1 MKRIILPALF
11 SIYLVSA
18 QGQTHTSF
26 PASQA
31 DSLYLRAYTIPD
43 NDYHTGLLIDWSADG
58 LQWYNIG
65 NRHVFVKSDYGNWGP
80 QKRML
85 NPQLSRLTDGTWQLL
100 FNVGENDQHIAL
112 TTSPDLIHWKPQD
125 YYTADQ
131 LANRIDRSSLAKV
144 SGTLPQEPLGE
155 KAPIRVEQAIIT
167 NLHNEALRAQAASAQ
182 KAERAIDDLQ
192 GRFKDLLPMATTI
205 TVSNQNTRQIS
216 DKLMGIFFEDIS
228 YAADGGLYAELVQNR
243 DFEYNA
249 MDRRNQDPKWTATY
263 AWTVTGTSIDI
274 QTNDPLHPNNP
285 HHAVL
290 RVDGQP
296 VSLSNCGWDGMA
308 VKAGAKYNFSL
319 FIKGEG
325 KTAPISVSLRSEQGE
340 ILAKATVN
348 ATKQSQ
354 WKQLK
359 ATLKATQDCPN
370 AHLQLEFAGTATY
383 QLDMVSLFPQDTYK
397 NRTNGMRRDLAEAL
411 EAMHPRFIRFP
422 GGCVAHGDGLD
433 NLYRWKNT
441 IGPLEARK
449 PNWNIWKYHQTVGL
463 GYFEYFQFC
472 EDLGCEPLP
481 VLAAAVPCQ
490 NSCVGP
496 EGNNLGQQGGIP
508 IGPELDAYIQDIFD
522 LIEWANGDP
531 KNNEWAR
538 KRAEAGHLKPFGLK
552 MIGIGNE
559 DMITEVFEERFRIIY
574 QAVHNR
580 YPDIEI
586 VGTAGP
592 FFEGSDYEE
601 GWRLAQE
608 LKVATID
615 EHYYNTPGWFI
626 NNQQFY
632 DSYQRGGTKVYLGEY
647 AAHIP
652 SRANNIETALAEA
665 LYLCNVER
673 NGDVVEMT
681 SYAPLFARKG
691 HTSWNPDLIY
701 FDSNEV
707 CPTTG
712 YEVQRLFG
720 AHSGTEWLP
729 SQVAIDLSQSKRVNP
744 SEVQKRIATS
754 CLRDPKTGD
763 YIIKIVNYLPVVNS
777 LTLQLPFLSAPSLIS
792 ANELTG
798 PLDGLEIKAHPKEGI
813 NQNGNTLSTTLPPY
827 SFVVIRV
834 HEN

>member
-1 MKRIILPALF
+1 MNRLISSTLLC
-11 SIYLVSA
+11 LGLSA
-18 QGQTHTSF
+18 TTLEAHTPF

-31 DSLYLRAYTIPD
+31 DSLFLRAYTIAD

-58 LQWYNIG
+58 QQWYNIG

-85 NPQLSRLTDGTWQLL
+85 NPQLARLTDGSWQLL
-100 FNVGENDQHIAL
+100 FNVGETDKHIAL
-112 TTSPDLIHWKPQD
+112 ATSPDLIHWKPQD
-125 YYTADQ
+125 YYTAEQ
-131 LANRIDRSSLAKV
+131 LSKRIDPQLLASV
-144 SGTLPQEPLGE
+144 TRPLSQDKAGGE
-155 KAPIRVEQAIIT
+155 KIIRVEQSVIAK
-167 NLHNEALRAQAASAQ
+167 LQNEALRAQAASAQ
-182 KAERAIDDLQ
+182 NAERATDDKQ
-192 GRFKDLLPMATTI
+192 GRFKELQPLATTI
-205 TVSNQNTRQIS
+205 SVSDQNTRQIS

-249 MDRRNQDPKWTATY
+249 MDRRNQDPKWTATT
-263 AWTVTGTSIDI
+263 AWSVTGSSIEI
-274 QTNDPLHPNNP
+274 QTSDPIHANNP
-285 HHAVL
+285 HYAVL
-290 RVDGQP
+290 HVDGQP
-296 VSLSNCGWDGMA
+296 TTLSNCGWDGMA
-308 VKAGAKYNFSL
+308 VKAGARYDFSL
-319 FIKGEG
+319 FLKGEG
-325 KTAPISVSLRSEQGE
+325 KTAPIVISLRSEQGE
-340 ILAKATVN
+340 VLAQASIN

-354 WKQLK
+354 WKKLK
-359 ATLKATQDCPN
+359 ATLKATQDCTN
-370 AHLQLEFAGTATY
+370 AHLQLDLSGSATY

-397 NRTNGMRRDLAEAL
+397 NRPNGMRRDLAEAL

-463 GYFEYFQFC
+463 GYYEYFQFC

-522 LIEWANGDP
+522 LIEWANGNP

-538 KRAEAGHLKPFGLK
+538 KRAEAGHPKPFDLK

-574 QAVHNR
+574 QAVHQR

-592 FFEGSDYEE
+592 FYEGSDYEE
-601 GWRLAQE
+601 GWRLARE
-608 LKVATID
+608 LQVATVD

-652 SRANNIETALAEA
+652 NRANNIETALAEA

-720 AHSGTEWLP
+720 VHSGTEWYP
-729 SQVAIDLSQSKRVNP
+729 SQVTIDLSLSKHVNL

-754 CLRDPKTGD
+754 CLRDPKSGD
-763 YIIKIVNYLPVVNS
+763 YIIKVVNYLPVAND
-777 LTLQLPFLSAPSLIS
+777 LTLQLPFLSAPALVS
-792 ANELTG
+792 ADELTG
-798 PLDGLEIKAHPKEGI
+798 PLDGLEIKAHAKDNI
-813 NQNGNTLSTTLPPY
+813 QLNGNTLNVSLAPY
-827 SFVVIRV
+827 SFIVIRV
-834 HEN
+834 H

>member
-1 MKRIILPALF
+1 MKPILPLLLAL
-11 SIYLVSA
+11 STPLLA
-18 QGQTHTSF
+18 QQASV
-26 PASQA
+26 ASQA

-43 NDYHTGLLIDWSADG
+43 ADYHTGLLIDWSADG
-58 LQWYNIG
+58 QQWFNIG
-65 NRHVFVKSDYGNWGP
+65 NRHAFVKSDYGNWGP

-85 NPQLSRLTDGTWQLL
+85 RPQLTRLTDGSWQLL
-100 FNVGENDQHIAL
+100 FNVGETDSHIAL
-112 TTSPDLIHWKPQD
+112 ATSPDLIHWRPQD

-131 LANRIDRSSLAKV
+131 LVQRVDAQALAHVTSPWSDHKTG
-144 SGTLPQEPLGE
+144 SA
-155 KAPIRVEQAIIT
+155 APIRVEQAVIA
-167 NLHNEALRAQAASAQ
+167 NLRNEALRAQAATAQ
-182 KAERAIDDLQ
+182 NNERATDDLTT
-192 GRFKDLLPMATTI
+192 RFRNLKPVSTSI
-205 TVSNQNTRQIS
+205 TVSDQNTRQIS

-249 MDRRNQDPKWTATY
+249 MDRRNSDPNWTATK
-263 AWTVTGTSIDI
+263 AWTLTGAELQIATD
-274 QTNDPLHPNNP
+274 QPLHANNP
-285 HHAVL
+285 HHAVI
-290 RVDGQP
+290 RVEDQP
-296 VSLSNCGWDGMA
+296 VTLSNCGWDGMA
-308 VKAGAKYNFSL
+308 VRAGARYNFSFFL
-319 FIKGEG
+319 KGQG
-325 KTAPISVSLRSEQGE
+325 KTAPIVVSLRSEQGDV
-340 ILAKATVN
+340 LASATIG
-348 ATKQSQ
+348 ATRQSQ

-359 ATLKATQDCPN
+359 ATLKATHDCTN
-370 AHLQLEFAGTATY
+370 AHLQLDLAGQATY
-383 QLDMVSLFPQDTYK
+383 CLDMVSLFPQDTYK
-397 NRTNGMRRDLAEAL
+397 NRPNGMRRDLAEAL

-441 IGPLEARK
+441 IGPLEARV
-449 PNWNIWKYHQTVGL
+449 PNWNIWRYHQTVGL
-463 GYFEYFQFC
+463 GYYEYFQFC

-522 LIEWANGDP
+522 LVEWANGDP
-531 KNNEWAR
+531 KTNRWA
-538 KRAEAGHLKPFGLK
+538 KMRAEAGHPKPFGLK

-559 DMITEVFEERFRIIY
+559 DMITQVFEERFRLIY
-574 QAVHNR
+574 EAVHR
-580 YPDIEI
+580 QYPDIEI
-586 VGTAGP
+586 VGTVGP
-592 FFEGSDYEE
+592 FYEGSDYEE
-601 GWRLAQE
+601 GWRLARE
-608 LKVATID
+608 LQVATVD

-647 AAHIP
+647 AAHVP
-652 SRANNIETALAEA
+652 NRANNIETALAEA
-665 LYLCNVER
+665 LYLCSVER

-720 AHSGTEWLP
+720 QHTGTEWYP
-729 SQVAIDLSQSKRVNP
+729 SQVQVDLSQSQGV
-744 SEVQKRIATS
+744 SHSDVQKRIGTS

-763 YIIKIVNYLPVVNS
+763 YIFKVVNYLPVAND
-777 LTLQLPFLSAPSLIS
+777 LTVQLPFLTSAQLLS
-792 ANELTG
+792 ADELSG
-798 PLDGLEIKAHPKEGI
+798 ALDALEVKAHAKTDIQLHDG
-813 NQNGNTLSTTLPPY
+813 QLTTTLAPY
-827 SFVVIRV
+827 SFVVIRLK
-834 HEN
+834 E

>member
-1 MKRIILPALF
+1 MKRFITSLLFTTAL
-11 SIYLVSA
+11 VGA
-18 QGQTHTSF
+18 QAESHI

-43 NDYHTGLLIDWSADG
+43 NDYHTGLLLDWSADG
-58 LQWYNIG
+58 QTWYNIG

-85 NPQLSRLTDGTWQLL
+85 NPQLSRRSDGSWQLI
-100 FNVGENDQHIAL
+100 FNVGESDPNIAL

-125 YYTADQ
+125 YYLPAE
-131 LANRIDRSSLAKV
+131 LAKKI
-144 SGTLPQEPLGE
+144 GKLPQDSESTL
-155 KAPIRVEQAIIT
+155 RVESSVI
-167 NLHNEALRAQAASAQ
+167 EALRTETLRAQAASQ
-182 KAERAIDDLQ
+182 LHAERAIDDLQ
-192 GRFKDLLPMATTI
+192 GRFKNLQPLATTI

-228 YAADGGLYAELVQNR
+228 YAADGGLYGELVQNR

-249 MDRRNQDPKWTATY
+249 MDRRNNDPKWTATT
-263 AWTVTGTSIDI
+263 AWSIEGSSLDI
-274 QTNDPLHPNNP
+274 QTDSPLHANNP
-285 HHAVL
+285 HHAVIS
-290 RVDGQP
+290 VAGQP
-296 VSLSNCGWDGMA
+296 VTLSNCGWDGMA

-319 FIKGEG
+319 FLKGEG
-325 KTAPISVSLRSEQGE
+325 KTAPIVVTLRSEQGE
-340 ILAKATVN
+340 VLAKAN
-348 ATKQSQ
+348 IGSTKQSQ

-359 ATLKATQDCPN
+359 ATLKATQDCTN
-370 AHLQLEFAGTATY
+370 AHLQLEMTGNATY

-397 NRTNGMRRDLAEAL
+397 NRPNGMRRDLAEAL

-422 GGCVAHGDGLD
+422 GGCVAHGDGMD

-449 PNWNIWKYHQTVGL
+449 PNWNIWNYHQTVGL

-490 NSCVGP
+490 NSSVG
-496 EGNNLGQQGGIP
+496 EGDKKYGQQGGIP
-508 IGPELDAYIQDIFD
+508 IGPELDAYIQDVFD

-531 KNNEWAR
+531 KTNSWAK
-538 KRAEAGHLKPFGLK
+538 KRAEAGHPKPFGLK

-559 DMITEVFEERFRIIY
+559 DMITEVFEERFKLIY
-574 QAVHNR
+574 EAVHSQ

-586 VGTAGP
+586 VGTVGP

-601 GWRLAQE
+601 GWRLARE
-608 LKVATID
+608 LNVATVD
-615 EHYYNTPGWFI
+615 EHYYNSPGWFI

-652 SRANNIETALAEA
+652 NRANNIETALAEA
-665 LYLCNVER
+665 LYLCSVER

-707 CPTTG
+707 NPTTG

-720 AHSGTEWLP
+720 VHSGTEWYP
-729 SQVAIDLSQSKRVNP
+729 SAVSIDLSASKRINAAD
-744 SEVQKRIATS
+744 VQKRIATS

-763 YIIKIVNYLPVVNS
+763 YIIKVVNYLPVAND
-777 LTLQLPFLSAPSLIS
+777 LTLQLPFLDAPTLVSADELCGSLD
-792 ANELTG
+792 A
-798 PLDGLEIKAHPKEGI
+798 LEVKAHDKQGI
-813 NQNGNTLSTTLPPY
+813 RIDGNRLSTQLAPY
-827 SFVVIRV
+827 SFVVIRLR
-834 HEN
+834 